1 MSLSNRNRRLSVAP
15 MAHLERRGCGS
26 LGGGCSSGRISH
38 SFPEGPHFIQGAHP
52 FFGLLPQFHPGQG
65 FGAGSG
71 VSAPEGSY
79 RVGSASFS
87 RLLQPSFCSDES
99 LRVLPAD
106 DRPFL
111 TKSQGVEDTIQDGDY
126 PVHSVVSPQRGLDGL
141 HRPQRCISSGSNPP
155 GFQEVSEIHGLQQGL
170 PIQGPLLRPV
180 HGSAGLH
187 PGHGSG
193 FDYFAFSRHLS
204 SAVSG
209 RLADSGVLPRAGS
222 PVFEDSSSTLQLSGD
237 CRQLGEVTA
246 GSDTEALL
254 PGSPIGF
261 CQFQGFSSSETC
273 RQAAL
278 NWRRVSIL
286 RGAACKILAR
296 VARSALL
303 TNPTHSWGTAAD
315 AVVSVSSSSALGSEG
330 SRRSDS
336 VVSGD
341 RAGSP
346 LVVGSRTPRAG
357 RLPSA
362 CVSPARLVVRR
373 LGCRLGCSPRRPGR
387 FRPLVAGGS
396 SRFHQS
402 AGASSN
408 LLCAPAFSS
417 AGPQHLGGRV
427 LRQHDGSGLS
437 EESGKYQVGSI
448 EPDCPRPSPVVVA
461 PLREA
466 PSSIHYGPQQRLG
479 GLPVSAKS
487 NSGLRMDTEDACAPS
502 TSATVASSYRSVCN
516 LSKSPLH
523 TVFFSLP
530 RSQFHRDRCASPT
543 VEWVAGV
550 CLSTLCADSSGAQ
563 EAPLVLWGADD
574 DHSALL
580 APEAVVSGSL
590 GAGGGR
596 SSGSASGQG
605 SVEPA
610 SLSSAASGSVKA
622 SSSCVETIQRFV
634 KAVGFSRHVAKQA
647 ALARKPSSRVVI
659 RLNG

>member
-1 MSLSNRNRRLSVAP
+1 MSLSNRNRWLFVAP

-26 LGGGCSSGRISH
+26 LGGGGSSGRISH
-38 SFPEGPHFIQGAHP
+38 SFPEGSHFIEGAHP
-52 FFGLLPQFHPGQG
+52 SLGLLPQLHPGQG

-79 RVGSASFS
+79 RVGSSSFS
-87 RLLQPSFCSDES
+87 QLLQPSFCSDEG
-99 LRVLPAD
+99 LRVLAAG

-126 PVHSVVSPQRGLDGL
+126 PVHSAVSPRRGLDGL
-141 HRPQRCISSGSNPP
+141 HRPQGRISPGSSPP

-170 PIQGPLLRPV
+170 PIQGPLLRRV

-209 RLADSGVLPRAGS
+209 RLANSGVLPRAGS
-222 PVFEDSSSTLQLSGD
+222 SVFEDSSSTLQLSGD
-237 CRQLGEVTA
+237 CHQLGDVPA

-254 PGSPIGF
+254 PGSPIGLG
-261 CQFQGFSSSETC
+261 QFQGFSSSEAC

-278 NWRRVSIL
+278 NWQRVSIL
-286 RGAACKILAR
+286 RGAACKILAG

-303 TNPTHSWGTAAD
+303 TNSTHSGGTAED

-341 RAGSP
+341 RERP
-346 LVVGSRTPRAG
+346 LVVVGSRTPRAG
-357 RLPSA
+357 RLPCA
-362 CVSPARLVVRR
+362 RVSLARLVVRR
-373 LGCRLGCSPRRPGR
+373 LGCWLGCASRRPGR
-387 FRPLVAGGS
+387 FRPLVAGRS
-396 SRFHQS
+396 SRLYQS
-402 AGASSN
+402 AGASGS

-427 LRQHDGSGLS
+427 LRQHDGTCLS
-437 EESGKYQVGSI
+437 EESGRYQVGYI
-448 EPDCPRPSPVVVA
+448 EPDCSRSSPVVGA

-487 NSGLRMDTEDACAPS
+487 NSGFRMDSEDACVPS
-502 TSATVASSYRSVCN
+502 TSAAVASSYRSVCN
-516 LSKSPLH
+516 LTKSPLH

-530 RSQFHRDRCASPT
+530 
-543 VEWVAGV
+543 
-550 CLSTLCADSSGAQ
+550 
-563 EAPLVLWGADD
+563 
-574 DHSALL
+574 
-580 APEAVVSGSL
+580 
-590 GAGGGR
+590 
-596 SSGSASGQG
+596 
-605 SVEPA
+605 
-610 SLSSAASGSVKA
+610 
-622 SSSCVETIQRFV
+622 
-634 KAVGFSRHVAKQA
+634 
-647 ALARKPSSRVVI
+647 
-659 RLNG
+659 